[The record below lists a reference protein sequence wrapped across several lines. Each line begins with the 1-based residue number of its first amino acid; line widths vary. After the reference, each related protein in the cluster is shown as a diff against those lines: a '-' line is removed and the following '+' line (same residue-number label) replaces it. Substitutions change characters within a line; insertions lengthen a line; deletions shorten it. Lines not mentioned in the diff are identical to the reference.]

1 MIATKL
7 IQIKII
13 KTLSLDMNINIL
25 KKHGQE

>member
-25 KKHGQE
+25 KKLGQE